1 MKNSI
6 IFESIDSEQKITTE
20 YLNLKTYKF
29 ENKSA
34 VKLEIYWY
42 DGHSVSVDTN
52 TNKTQFKFKHFRR
65 K

>member
-1 MKNSI
+1 M
-6 IFESIDSEQKITTE
+6 TTE

-34 VKLEIYWY
+34 VKLEICWY

-52 TNKTQFKFKHFRR
+52 TNKTQFKF
-65 K
+65 

>member
-29 ENKSA
+29 ENKSV
-34 VKLEIYWY
+34 VKLEIY
-42 DGHSVSVDTN
+42 
-52 TNKTQFKFKHFRR
+52 
-65 K
+65 